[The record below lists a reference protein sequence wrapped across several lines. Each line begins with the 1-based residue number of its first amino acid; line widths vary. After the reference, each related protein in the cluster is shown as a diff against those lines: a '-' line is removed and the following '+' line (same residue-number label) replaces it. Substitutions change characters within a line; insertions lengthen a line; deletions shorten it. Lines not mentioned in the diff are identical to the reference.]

1 MIKKLILQMLL
12 VMIVLGSFT
21 GISAHAG
28 EVKSLSIDKNANGN
42 PEIVFMDYDGDG
54 YYESF
59 ALDRDDDGIVD
70 LLGEDRNK
78 DGTIESFD
86 MDQAEGDMNELSNS
100 LSRFREL
107 REVVKSTYGISNLPD
122 TSVSIKDGQL
132 VSSKPKQ
139 PTITPTTTT
148 VKSQPGG
155 TTPRVTVVQ
164 PSLGVISI
172 SSAPSGAGVSI
183 NGQYIGVTPLT
194 LPDVPPGTYSVT
206 LIKDGYEGYS
216 GTTTVTAG
224 GTGRIFATLQPVSVG
239 GDIADIA
246 LAAGGVIIVLL
257 IVKAIISK
265 VIGGVKAAGGAV
277 SSTGAS
283 GMPRPP
289 PPGIPQRQPASGM
302 RPSFQPGAIT
312 CIKCGSPNLTG
323 AKFCAKCGAK
333 LEAVPK
339 PKFCPRCGDPVAGNE
354 KFCDKC
360 GTKLA

>member
-1 MIKKLILQMLL
+1 MIKKLVLQMLL

-21 GISAHAG
+21 GISARA
-28 EVKSLSIDKNANGN
+28 EDVKSLSIDKNVNGN

-70 LLGEDRNK
+70 LLGEDRDK

-86 MDQAEGDMNELSNS
+86 MDQARGDMNELGNS

-107 REVVKSTYGISNLPD
+107 RDVVKSTYGISNLPD
-122 TSVSIKDGQL
+122 TSVSVKDGQL
-132 VSSKPKQ
+132 VSSNPKQ

-148 VKSQPGG
+148 IKSQPGG

-164 PSLGVISI
+164 PSLGVITVN
-172 SSAPSGAGVSI
+172 SAPSGAGVSI
-183 NGQYIGVTPLT
+183 NGQHTGVTPLT
-194 LPDVPPGTYSVT
+194 ISDVPPGTYEIT
-206 LIKDGYEGYS
+206 LIKDGYEEYS

-224 GTGRIFATLQPVSVG
+224 GTGRTFATLQPASVG
-239 GDIADIA
+239 GDIVDIV
-246 LAAGGVIIVLL
+246 LAAVGVGIVLL
-257 IVKAIISK
+257 IVKTIIGK
-265 VIGGVKAAGGAV
+265 VIGGVKAAGRTV
-277 SSTGAS
+277 SGTSAS

-289 PPGIPQRQPASGM
+289 PPRIPQRTPAPEM
-302 RPSFQPGAIT
+302 RLSFQPGAIT
-312 CIKCGSPNLTG
+312 CINCGSPNLTG

-333 LEAVPK
+333 LEAVSK
-339 PKFCPRCGDPVAGNE
+339 PKFCPRCGDPVADNE

-360 GTKLA
+360 GTKLT